1 MRVTRTVILERAVVV
16 AFAGGGERQFAEHL
30 GELPAGKL
38 GQRRLSFP
46 GAGRERRGG
55 NGGGSYGGQAPP
67 PPAGVAHRRDPR
79 GAPSSQRIMCGR
91 RRVALFGAGRASSV
105 LVSLSPHLWFVFLV
119 HFLAIIR
126 GGLGATGLVVVGP
139 GGRKG
144 HNFASSSVLLYVQ
157 FTLRTTQQ

>member
-38 GQRRLSFP
+38 GRRRLSFP

-79 GAPSSQRIMCGR
+79 GAPSSQRIM
-91 RRVALFGAGRASSV
+91 
-105 LVSLSPHLWFVFLV
+105 
-119 HFLAIIR
+119 
-126 GGLGATGLVVVGP
+126 
-139 GGRKG
+139 
-144 HNFASSSVLLYVQ
+144 
-157 FTLRTTQQ
+157 